1 MGLIW
6 LGTKAARGPCW
17 LYPYLAMQGE
27 LIHVFGSFAS
37 IPLMANS
44 LVLSSGPA
52 GDLQAFRPLP
62 NGGLASHSLAYK
74 STRLIA
80 RAVNGMQMA
89 LAEAYI
95 NGMEIPDSLYR
106 AMLHGTMPTL
116 FRSFP
121 GLLAPYEWVLTES
134 DRLAESSGELM
145 KIQYDLP
152 QTMLNGMLGDWEPIY
167 PKYSMGLWENG
178 AADLEESQK
187 QMIDQL
193 IERLGIEDGDHI
205 LDFGC
210 GWGCVPNYIMSKFA
224 NVRFTGV
231 NLSHQQCTYMRA
243 KMNDPRSQL
252 SSGRFTLLE
261 GDLND
266 IEFAEKFDKIVSVGV
281 FCHVGNLTQSLQ
293 KLASLL
299 KPQGRALIHII
310 TVRIPNNMS
319 SGFTH
324 KYIFPHGRYWNH
336 DAIPSHSRDLKTV
349 KRWYINGMNYH
360 QTLTHWLHRFDAR
373 QSEFQGLDYGMD
385 YARFRRI
392 WRFYLLLLGTI
403 FATCDGEYNGNG
415 QNLLTHADAS
425 GPG

>member
-1 MGLIW
+1 VNEF
-6 LGTKAARGPCW
+6 TF
-17 LYPYLAMQGE
+17 
-27 LIHVFGSFAS
+27 FGNFAS
-37 IPLMANS
+37 IPLMGNS

-62 NGGLASHSLAYK
+62 NRGLGSNSLTYK
-74 STRLIA
+74 STRLMA

-134 DRLAESSGELM
+134 DRLAESSRELM

-252 SSGRFTLLE
+252 SSGRFNLLE

-266 IEFAEKFDKIVSVGV
+266 IEFSEKFDKIVSVGV

-360 QTLTHWLHRFDAR
+360 QTLTEWLHRFDAR
-373 QSEFQGLDYGMD
+373 QSEFQNLDYGMD

-415 QNLLTHADAS
+415 QYLLTHADSS